1 MAASPGGVTPAAFL
15 PLPIL
20 VLRTGPMLRWMLA
33 ALHLLGFGIGLGAVW
48 ARARSIGG
56 RPLDLPALHRAFAAD
71 SWWGVSA
78 ILLVG
83 TGLWRLLA
91 GTEKPTAY
99 YLSSHAFFGKMA
111 LLIGILLLEIW
122 PMITLIRWRV
132 QVAKGSLP
140 DPSSAAAIA
149 RISYAQAALLIG
161 MVLAATAMARGMG

>member
-1 MAASPGGVTPAAFL
+1 
-15 PLPIL
+15 
-20 VLRTGPMLRWMLA
+20 MLRWTLA

-48 ARARSIGG
+48 ARGRSIGT
-56 RPLDLPALHRAFAAD
+56 RPLDLPALHRTFAAD

-78 ILLVG
+78 IVLIG

-99 YLSSHAFFGKMA
+99 YLSNHVFFGKMA
-111 LLIGILLLEIW
+111 LLVSILLLEIW

-132 QVAKGSLP
+132 LVAKGSLP
-140 DPSSAAAIA
+140 DPSPASAVA
-149 RISYAQAALLIG
+149 RISYLQALLLIG

>member
-1 MAASPGGVTPAAFL
+1 
-15 PLPIL
+15 
-20 VLRTGPMLRWMLA
+20 MLRWMLA

-140 DPSSAAAIA
+140 DSSSAAAIA

>member
-1 MAASPGGVTPAAFL
+1 
-15 PLPIL
+15 
-20 VLRTGPMLRWMLA
+20 MLRWTLA

-48 ARARSIGG
+48 ARARSIGS

-71 SWWGVSA
+71 SWWGLSA

-99 YLSSHAFFGKMA
+99 YLSNHAFFGKMA

-132 QVAKGSLP
+132 QVARGSLP
-140 DPSSAAAIA
+140 DPSPAATIA

>member
-1 MAASPGGVTPAAFL
+1 
-15 PLPIL
+15 
-20 VLRTGPMLRWMLA
+20 MLRWTLA

-48 ARARSIGG
+48 ARGRSIGT
-56 RPLDLPALHRAFAAD
+56 RPLDLPALHRTFAAD

-78 ILLVG
+78 IVLIG

-99 YLSSHAFFGKMA
+99 YLSNHVFFGKMA
-111 LLIGILLLEIW
+111 LLVSILLLEIW

-132 QVAKGSLP
+132 LVAKGSLS
-140 DPSSAAAIA
+140 DPSPASAVA
-149 RISYAQAALLIG
+149 RISYLQALLLIG